1 MREIYSL
8 SDVGLFQICQS
19 TLILTQMKSISS
31 LELELELDEEL
42 ELDLELELLDFDFD
56 FDSELEESDSE
67 LEELLLLPLRLRK
80 FSNRVPLERSSNT
93 SSIEGQVPLV
103 FKMTTS

>member
-1 MREIYSL
+1 MREIYR
-8 SDVGLFQICQS
+8 LF
-19 TLILTQMKSISS
+19 TAVLIHTQMKSISS

-42 ELDLELELLDFDFD
+42 ELDLELELLDFD

>member
-31 LELELELDEEL
+31 LELELDEEL

-56 FDSELEESDSE
+56 SELEESDSE
-67 LEELLLLPLRLRK
+67 LEELPLLPLRLRK

-93 SSIEGQVPLV
+93 SSIVGQVPFV

>member
-42 ELDLELELLDFDFD
+42 ELDLELELLDFD